1 MGFKY
6 GNWIQAMCV
15 FAVAVWFGRVRS
27 PSDRVRKR
35 AFDMPL
41 GRFSQQKVHFF
52 IRSIPF
58 STELWFD
65 SHAPSVYCL
74 RDWGAAMVALHWF
87 ISIASNQ
94 KSPILS
100 NRLFFFF
107 FFFFLIFVFCII
119 FLFLVLPLP
128 QSFSFVCLLQFW
140 DGVCVRWHDWTLLI
154 EREHD
159 FFGTRV
165 DGLAVKWKW

>member
-100 NRLFFFF
+100 IRLFFFF
-107 FFFFLIFVFCII
+107 FFFLFVFSFHFICCLNPWNWLISNAWYRD
-119 FLFLVLPLP
+119 
-128 QSFSFVCLLQFW
+128 QSHTQSAFFTFSISLSSTKNW
-140 DGVCVRWHDWTLLI
+140 RNKNK
-154 EREHD
+154 
-159 FFGTRV
+159 TRQ
-165 DGLAVKWKW
+165 